1 MVAILLSLWALWTA
15 VVLAVCAI
23 TGFYISAEKGRG
35 CLEGFVLGLI
45 FGPFG
50 LLLAVLMPEPER
62 RVTPIV
68 PPSMAIS
75 MAFIV
80 ACLALAAVVIV
91 ANQPAASPAARSV
104 R

>member
-1 MVAILLSLWALWTA
+1 MAAALIGLWALWTA
-15 VVLAVCAI
+15 VVMVVCAI

-35 CLEGFVLGLI
+35 SLEGLMLGLV

-50 LLLAVLMPEPER
+50 LLLAVLMPEPPR
-62 RVTPIV
+62 RVTPII

-75 MAFIV
+75 MVFIIVGLTV
-80 ACLALAAVVIV
+80 ATAIIV